1 MKNREIITESLA
13 KWIINSNFAVFL
25 WQKSVF
31 KIMIERFTVENYRSY
46 QKEEVL
52 SFVASNKEKG
62 CALPPQWYKEI
73 DGKKILRLLLCVGL
87 NGTGKTKM
95 FSALNYLRMIATSK
109 PKKPTDSPDYRP
121 FLLDDESRNKPTVL
135 TLSYYIDGV
144 NYYYKVC
151 VSADRVEEEELRNV
165 SGNLQVYQRSYN
177 KEKDTVVVKYG
188 QGCDLKKEDQRM
200 LEKSVIQ
207 NATVMAIFKT
217 LNLESRVMNENYDYF
232 VNHIGLVKRSD
243 QSLADRLKTGDEERD
258 SRVKTLLL
266 KLLHDVGTNI
276 VNYEVDD
283 TSILISDL
291 IKSGAPDLVIKAMQE
306 QYPSGV
312 ISHKNLRF
320 IHSTAHSGK
329 KALDS
334 GVESFGT
341 LNIIRLLVVMY
352 DIVMGRKCSTIDE
365 IDGGIHMKALAFI
378 LKMYL
383 SIAEDCQIAVATHD
397 LSLLSHP
404 DLRRDA
410 VRMFEKDENG
420 HTYIKKHEY
429 VHNTLNYYKYYLKTL
444 DTKLDEMLEDTK
456 LFMEYKYMVSEYLEE
471 LRKFK
476 SVKK

>member
-1 MKNREIITESLA
+1 
-13 KWIINSNFAVFL
+13 
-25 WQKSVF
+25 
-31 KIMIERFTVENYRSY
+31 MIERFTVENYRSY

-52 SFVASNKEKG
+52 SFVASNKEKSSI
-62 CALPPQWYKEI
+62 LPPQWYKEI

-87 NGTGKTKM
+87 NGSGKSKM

-109 PKKPTDSPDYRP
+109 PKKPTDPPEYRP
-121 FLLDDESRNKPTVL
+121 FLLDDESKDKPTVL
-135 TLSYYIDGV
+135 TLSYYIDNV
-144 NYYYKVC
+144 NYYYKVY
-151 VSADRVEEEELRNV
+151 VSADRVEVEELRNV
-165 SGNLQVYQRSYN
+165 SGNSLVYQRTYN
-177 KEKDTVVVKYG
+177 KDKDTVVIKYG
-188 QGCDLKKEDQRM
+188 QGCDLSKEDQRM

-217 LNLESRVMNENYDYF
+217 LNLGSQVMNENYDYF

-276 VNYEVDD
+276 VDYEVDD
-283 TSILISDL
+283 ASILISDL
-291 IKSGAPDLVIKAMQE
+291 IKSGAPDIVIKAMQE
-306 QYPSGV
+306 QYPDGV

-320 IHSTAHSGK
+320 IHSTAHTGK

-334 GVESFGT
+334 GLESFGT

-378 LKMYL
+378 VKMYL
-383 SIAEDCQIAVATHD
+383 SIADDCQIAVATHD
-397 LSLLSHP
+397 LSLLNHP

-429 VHNTLNYYKYYLKTL
+429 VHSSLNFQKFYLKKL
-444 DTKLDEMLEDTK
+444 DTRLDDLLEDNK
-456 LFMEYKYMVSEYLEE
+456 FFMEYKYLVNEYFED
-471 LRKFK
+471 LRGLKD
-476 SVKK
+476 VK